1 MTSVAT
7 PVLAPDLLAISHGT
21 SSPAGQAAVAG
32 LVAAVTGSRPKL
44 AVHEGFVDVQQPDV
58 PTVLGALPEGRRSVI
73 VPLLLS
79 AGYHVHVDLA
89 EVAHATGATVAAAL
103 GPDERLV
110 RLVARRLAE
119 VGLTRDD
126 IVVLAAAGSS
136 DARAVADCVETASR
150 LGGLLDLPVS
160 VGFISAAL
168 PRLADEIATARAARP
183 GRRVVVASYLLA
195 PGYFAGLA
203 ARAGGDVTTAPLLT
217 PDGPVPAELVDIVL
231 ERYAEA
237 HR

>member
-1 MTSVAT
+1 M
-7 PVLAPDLLAISHGT
+7 
-21 SSPAGQAAVAG
+21 AA
-32 LVAAVTGSRPKL
+32 LVAAVTGSRPEL

-58 PTVLGALPEGRRSVI
+58 PTVLGTLPGGRRSVI

-89 EVAHATGATVAAAL
+89 EVAHAGGATVTAAL
-103 GPDERLV
+103 GPDDRLV
-110 RLVARRLAE
+110 RLLARRLAE
-119 VGLTRDD
+119 AGLTTDD

-136 DARAVADCVETASR
+136 DARAVADCVDTAGR
-150 LGGLLDLPVS
+150 LGALLGRPVS

-168 PRLADEIATARAARP
+168 PRLADEIATARAAHP

-195 PGYFAGLA
+195 PGYFAGPA
-203 ARAGGDVTTAPLLT
+203 ARAGGEVTTAPLLS

-231 ERYAEA
+231 DRYAEA
-237 HR
+237 HRRV

>member
-1 MTSVAT
+1 M
-7 PVLAPDLLAISHGT
+7 
-21 SSPAGQAAVAG
+21 
-32 LVAAVTGSRPKL
+32 
-44 AVHEGFVDVQQPDV
+44 
-58 PTVLGALPEGRRSVI
+58 
-73 VPLLLS
+73 
-79 AGYHVHVDLA
+79 
-89 EVAHATGATVAAAL
+89 
-103 GPDERLV
+103 
-110 RLVARRLAE
+110 
-119 VGLTRDD
+119 
-126 IVVLAAAGSS
+126 
-136 DARAVADCVETASR
+136 
-150 LGGLLDLPVS
+150 S